1 VSRILPQRASFRVE
15 LLLPIAC
22 AAAAVVLGV
31 SEFATT
37 FELRPPGGET
47 QELLKASDRHHYSI
61 LVLAIFA
68 LIAILITVLT
78 GARPAAFAVA
88 AAGGIALLIFLIG
101 DLPDVNKVGTL
112 NDPRQSFLDSKA
124 YPAAGFWLELIGALL
139 LTLCGGALATLRPD
153 QLKQL
158 NPSQA
163 DQEPSYQR

>member
-1 VSRILPQRASFRVE
+1 MSRVRIE
-15 LLLPIAC
+15 HLLPIAC
-22 AAAAVVLGV
+22 AASAIVLGV

-37 FELRPPGGET
+37 FELRPPGGEA
-47 QELLKASDRHHYSI
+47 QELLKASDRHHYAV

-68 LIAILITVLT
+68 LIAVLITVLT

-88 AAGGIALLIFLIG
+88 IAGGIALLIFLIG

-112 NDPRQSFLDSKA
+112 NDPRQTFLDSKA
-124 YPAAGFWLELIGALL
+124 YPAAGFWLEMVGALF

-158 NPSQA
+158 STGQRE
-163 DQEPSYQR
+163 EPSYQR